1 MVAQPVEEHQLDTRL
16 AQLHAA
22 LAAIPLAGYT
32 DQTPAQARRTAA
44 TLRTLESMVRTHVGA
59 AVRAVDRLVPTRQ
72 AGQLRAGDFGLDA
85 GAALG
90 VLEKRALNRDP
101 HAAQF
106 IARTFEQVAARRMCG
121 RIAAPLRLVCGR
133 C

>member
-1 MVAQPVEEHQLDTRL
+1 VVAQPVEEHQLDTRL

-22 LAAIPLAGYT
+22 LAAIPLAGYA

-72 AGQLRAGDFGLDA
+72 AGQLLPATSGWIPPRRTARSRTPVRWRRRARPNRPRQMA
-85 GAALG
+85 GSPSPT
-90 VLEKRALNRDP
+90 RW
-101 HAAQF
+101 
-106 IARTFEQVAARRMCG
+106 
-121 RIAAPLRLVCGR
+121 
-133 C
+133 